1 MVLTRLARAVPL
13 LALVG
18 MLGAFAQAPKPLL
31 AGRANLTAVYP
42 VNAGVSYADA
52 RALAEALGLGYW
64 ENPSFVILQLGSRV
78 VKLTVYSEE
87 NQKTAVNANPPGAI
101 RQADR
106 VLVPLRYV
114 MQGLGGQYVGSEVAL
129 RVNLPVARL
138 REVRAQVIETRDQ
151 VLLRFDRDVNVRQ
164 MGPGE
169 FVAVGVQG
177 RFAVY
182 DVTGVYLSR
191 VRTAPDPYGLRI
203 YLEGAE
209 GFTVRHYP
217 LPNQVVFEIGARTE
231 SRAAPRI
238 VIDPGHGGEDP
249 GATQG
254 ALREKDVVLQIA
266 QKLQRRLA
274 EAGYAVRLTRDNDTA
289 IPPETRAQ
297 AAVGADVFLS
307 LHLTSG
313 PVPQTGVVIYTFR
326 PSTPNSRLT
335 PAFVR
340 NGRTLLEGRGARQDL
355 LARFLTPAEASQALA
370 QALALQLKD
379 RVGLAVRHGPAPD
392 YVLAYATGAA
402 ALIELGSVE
411 DAVDRARLGDPLEQ
425 ERLVEALTEAVI
437 AYLGRRE

>member
-1 MVLTRLARAVPL
+1 MVLTRVARAVTA
-13 LALVG
+13 LALLG
-18 MLGAFAQAPKPLL
+18 LLGAFAQAPKPLL

-78 VKLTVYSEE
+78 VKLAIYSEE
-87 NQKTAVNANPPGAI
+87 NQKAAVNADPPGAI
-101 RQADR
+101 REDGR

-114 MQGLGGQYVGSEVAL
+114 MRGLGGQYVGSEVAL
-129 RVNLPVARL
+129 RVNLPSARL
-138 REVRAQVIETRDQ
+138 REVRARVVEARDQ

-209 GFTVRHYP
+209 GFAVRHYP
-217 LPNQVVFEIGARTE
+217 LPNQVVFEIG
-231 SRAAPRI
+231 PRSGKLDLPRV

-249 GATQG
+249 GAVQG
-254 ALREKDVVLQIA
+254 SLREKDLVLQIA
-266 QKLQRRLA
+266 QKRRLS
-274 EAGYAVRLTRDNDTA
+274 EAGYEVRLTRNADTA

-297 AAVGADVFLS
+297 AAIGADVFLS

-313 PVPQTGVVIYTFR
+313 PVQQTGVVIYTFR
-326 PSTPNSRLT
+326 PSAPNSRLT

-355 LARFLTPAEASQALA
+355 LARFLTPSEASQALA

-379 RVGLAVRHGPAPD
+379 ALGLPVRQGPAPD

-402 ALIELGSVE
+402 VLLELGSVE
-411 DAVDRARLGDPLEQ
+411 DAADRARLRDPLEQ
-425 ERLVEALTEAVI
+425 ERLVEALAEAVI